1 MALLK
6 GDQMS
11 GSTSRRTGLVGRG
24 PKGLLAV
31 ALSFIAFAWAG
42 EAKAHEEV
50 NDWNEVMAKMEPVS
64 GFFMHS
70 RLAALLHVSI
80 HDAINSIP
88 EHARYETYLP
98 PVNTSGPAN
107 PKAALAAAG
116 RTILIKYI
124 DFYTDPSL
132 PPHFYKPWLEDIRP
146 EVEDLYAAQLAAI
159 PNNAAKDEGKRV
171 GRRAAQHIWNLRV
184 DDGWNNP
191 DNIPWVWPNDDGD
204 NNSFTGLPGQYVEL
218 PPEKTYPGSPQP
230 AFYWWGFM
238 TPWAMASNDQ
248 FLVEPPPAY
257 NDPDHID
264 DIEEVRA
271 YAADDSTVRTEE
283 QENEAL
289 WWETCLG
296 FAGPL
301 EMARQLLNDTDP
313 NNYKAARIMALMAI
327 TQADAMISNV
337 NSKNYYNFWRPFT
350 AIEFY
355 HPGGD
360 WDPFLVTPS
369 NQEYPA
375 GHPMVSGSGFHA
387 LAAFFGYDPL
397 PNPIVGASCGGIEY
411 PSLGATIQG
420 VIDGRV
426 WGGMHFRNSGEV
438 GSEVGFEIAT
448 YVRHHF
454 LRKLDD

>member
-1 MALLK
+1 
-6 GDQMS
+6 
-11 GSTSRRTGLVGRG
+11 
-24 PKGLLAV
+24 
-31 ALSFIAFAWAG
+31 
-42 EAKAHEEV
+42 
-50 NDWNEVMAKMEPVS
+50 
-64 GFFMHS
+64 
-70 RLAALLHVSI
+70 
-80 HDAINSIP
+80 
-88 EHARYETYLP
+88 
-98 PVNTSGPAN
+98 
-107 PKAALAAAG
+107 
-116 RTILIKYI
+116 
-124 DFYTDPSL
+124 
-132 PPHFYKPWLEDIRP
+132 
-146 EVEDLYAAQLAAI
+146 
-159 PNNAAKDEGKRV
+159 
-171 GRRAAQHIWNLRV
+171 
-184 DDGWNNP
+184 
-191 DNIPWVWPNDDGD
+191 
-204 NNSFTGLPGQYVEL
+204 
-218 PPEKTYPGSPQP
+218 
-230 AFYWWGFM
+230 M
-238 TPWAMASNDQ
+238 TSNDQ
-248 FLVEPPPAY
+248 CLVEPPPAY

-264 DIEEVRA
+264 VIEEVRA